1 MMDLTTN
8 EINFNIN
15 KVKEENMSALKN
27 WLIEHD
33 EAIGDAIERGAT
45 SVQDV
50 ISYCA
55 ANMQMID
62 PKYITEQWNEFIM
75 DPRDMVD
82 SMTKTQIEDLD
93 NSHLSEQEH
102 NFGDTIQV
110 LVSTLID
117 TNQTTPY
124 RKGEKMYNFE
134 DIMSEIQEV
143 QSTNNELLERVAFLS
158 ELVEK
163 LLLTRSSYEMRNPK
177 QEAK

>member
-62 PKYITEQWNEFIM
+62 PKYITEQWNEFMM
-75 DPRDMVD
+75 DPRDMVN

-93 NSHLSEQEH
+93 NTTLSE
-102 NFGDTIQV
+102 G
-110 LVSTLID
+110 
-117 TNQTTPY
+117 
-124 RKGEKMYNFE
+124 R
-134 DIMSEIQEV
+134 
-143 QSTNNELLERVAFLS
+143 
-158 ELVEK
+158 
-163 LLLTRSSYEMRNPK
+163 
-177 QEAK
+177 

>member
-33 EAIGDAIERGAT
+33 EAIGDAIERGAS

-102 NFGDTIQV
+102 NFGDA
-110 LVSTLID
+110 L
-117 TNQTTPY
+117 
-124 RKGEKMYNFE
+124 
-134 DIMSEIQEV
+134 
-143 QSTNNELLERVAFLS
+143 
-158 ELVEK
+158 
-163 LLLTRSSYEMRNPK
+163 
-177 QEAK
+177 